1 MGEAPDSSAW
11 VLDDEHKGGNGR
23 QSRRSPY
30 LPHEFNPPET
40 RHQPVALR
48 PSNRSGIYSREDY
61 ASEGRSKDRPPWT
74 RVVMYPRRR
83 SDSRSRREGP
93 DISRSIYVN
102 KDPADTAVGQ
112 SPGAQSDDCYE
123 VPQEIPPTRREQRQS
138 SMSRSRSSRGG
149 DNGSPGSELDRSASP
164 VSVGSSVLDADA
176 EGSPSKSA
184 PPGVSEAMQGAHR
197 TMKSSGQATKRGK
210 KKVRRRVAKVP
221 SAPPAVPS
229 PPSPVALP
237 GPGRPRGLG
246 TAQTAPAHAP
256 PQQAQA
262 SGRDGPLPPGPVAPS
277 AQKPERA
284 RRRRRSA
291 PTDGQELAS
300 RRVAPPPRRTAAKSA
315 PAPPSGLAPAT
326 DVLTV
331 ELTEAEQN
339 ELKESVV
346 NHVRKVTVQADD
358 DEPDILAEFV
368 CVLLDRRKSSP
379 EMLEELS
386 LMDDEAQPFVAWL
399 QKEKASILARR
410 PPPVPAAKV
419 QAPPDRPP
427 GQFTPLP
434 PRHAMLTPNAVTASL
449 EESGKAGDRSQDRGL
464 VVITNRLILQPNT
477 GHGGH
482 GGHGAHTEQSGH
494 GPAGHSGHRQPE
506 VVDCERVAA
515 ASVAERKAE
524 EAHQKKMELLAE
536 MTKELQVIINK
547 LSDKRLSDSMRER
560 YQGFA
565 QTIQNR
571 MSSLSRPAAA
581 EKAEKAYAQAA
592 QEAAAAAVAAATAAG
607 GNSPTMSAA
616 APPTPRIGAV
626 PSLPGPALAESGR
639 APPAEA
645 VPS

>member
-1 MGEAPDSSAW
+1 
-11 VLDDEHKGGNGR
+11 
-23 QSRRSPY
+23 
-30 LPHEFNPPET
+30 
-40 RHQPVALR
+40 
-48 PSNRSGIYSREDY
+48 
-61 ASEGRSKDRPPWT
+61 
-74 RVVMYPRRR
+74 
-83 SDSRSRREGP
+83 
-93 DISRSIYVN
+93 
-102 KDPADTAVGQ
+102 
-112 SPGAQSDDCYE
+112 
-123 VPQEIPPTRREQRQS
+123 
-138 SMSRSRSSRGG
+138 
-149 DNGSPGSELDRSASP
+149 
-164 VSVGSSVLDADA
+164 
-176 EGSPSKSA
+176 
-184 PPGVSEAMQGAHR
+184 
-197 TMKSSGQATKRGK
+197 
-210 KKVRRRVAKVP
+210 
-221 SAPPAVPS
+221 
-229 PPSPVALP
+229 
-237 GPGRPRGLG
+237 
-246 TAQTAPAHAP
+246 
-256 PQQAQA
+256 
-262 SGRDGPLPPGPVAPS
+262 
-277 AQKPERA
+277 
-284 RRRRRSA
+284 
-291 PTDGQELAS
+291 
-300 RRVAPPPRRTAAKSA
+300 
-315 PAPPSGLAPAT
+315 LAPAT

-494 GPAGHSGHRQPE
+494 GPAGHSGQPE